1 MKQEVTYNGL
11 TFEPYISKKSINFAF
26 KFILSKNPMKTIT
39 LKDKTFGI
47 SIPEGQLFAAIDK
60 VADKMNAD
68 LNGKNPLFIIV
79 LNGAFMFASDLFRA
93 VDMDAE
99 ISFIRLQSYQG
110 VGSTGVVKEVI
121 GLTEN
126 IEGRTVIVVEDIVD
140 TGVTMAKLVKDLE
153 AKNPASVKVATMLYK
168 PDSVQC
174 DLKLDYVGFP
184 IPSKFIVGYG
194 LDLDGLARNLPDIYS
209 LKQDK

>member
-11 TFEPYISKKSINFAF
+11 TFEPYISKVDIEARIKELASQIE
-26 KFILSKNPMKTIT
+26 
-39 LKDKTFGI
+39 KDCAGTC
-47 SIPEGQLFAAIDK
+47 
-60 VADKMNAD
+60 
-68 LNGKNPLFIIV
+68 PLFLCV

-194 LDLDGLARNLPDIYS
+194 LDLDGLARNLPDIYI